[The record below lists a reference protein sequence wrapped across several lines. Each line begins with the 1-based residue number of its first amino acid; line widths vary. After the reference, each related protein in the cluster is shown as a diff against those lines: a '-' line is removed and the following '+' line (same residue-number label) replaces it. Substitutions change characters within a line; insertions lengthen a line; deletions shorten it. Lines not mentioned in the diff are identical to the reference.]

1 MLKPTGDHDFAIVS
15 EQLALAVD
23 DLTIKVAKLQG
34 ENHYLRRANRVQ
46 PHLRLVLRAEVAA
59 NLIAL
64 WHLAGY
70 RVGRTA
76 CRGHG
81 MTNDSWF
88 AGRALLM
95 AARVWVGDGFVT
107 TDPTLIEQR
116 IRTTVE
122 RAKRE
127 PSVIAYRIPISKRP
141 KSFVT

>member
-1 MLKPTGDHDFAIVS
+1 
-15 EQLALAVD
+15 
-23 DLTIKVAKLQG
+23 
-34 ENHYLRRANRVQ
+34 
-46 PHLRLVLRAEVAA
+46 
-59 NLIAL
+59 
-64 WHLAGY
+64 
-70 RVGRTA
+70 
-76 CRGHG
+76 

-95 AARVWVGDGFVT
+95 AARVWVGDSFVT

-116 IRTTVE
+116 IHTTVE